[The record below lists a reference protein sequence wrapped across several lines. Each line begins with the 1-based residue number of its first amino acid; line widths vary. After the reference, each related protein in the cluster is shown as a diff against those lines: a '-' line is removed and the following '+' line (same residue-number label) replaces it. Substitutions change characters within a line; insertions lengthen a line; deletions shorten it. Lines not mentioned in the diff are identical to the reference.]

1 MNALWAMSVMATLAA
16 APNTAPDTAP
26 ASTSHLVGGVRFEV
40 PAGAVVE
47 PLSGLPDSV
56 SGVSVSVDLEVLM
69 ITVYEGKGAPSEEQ
83 ARSVHTEEVE
93 RQAAEA
99 DKKFETGSFR
109 LAVLGRSRSGREVRY
124 KRAGIGEV
132 ARVIAIGLDGRTIVA
147 AWTLRATE
155 GTGASPAIVQSFVIP
170 KR

>member
-1 MNALWAMSVMATLAA
+1 VIALLAMTVVAALAA
-16 APNTAPDTAP
+16 APDKAPETAPDPSRHT
-26 ASTSHLVGGVRFEV
+26 VGGVSFEV

-47 PLSGLPDSV
+47 ALSGLPDSV
-56 SGVSVSVDLEVLM
+56 SGVAVSVDLEVLM

-109 LAVLGRSRSGREVRY
+109 LAVLGRSRSAREVRY
-124 KRAGIGEV
+124 RRAGIREV
-132 ARVIAIGLDGRTIVA
+132 ARVVAIGLDGRTIAA
-147 AWTLRATE
+147 AWTLRAAE
-155 GTGASPAIVQSFVIP
+155 GAGASPAIVQSFAIS

>member
-1 MNALWAMSVMATLAA
+1 MSIWVALSVAVALTA
-16 APNTAPDTAP
+16 APEALPESALHTA
-26 ASTSHLVGGVRFEV
+26 GGVRFEV

-56 SGVSVSVDLEVLM
+56 SGVAVSIDLEVLM

-124 KRAGIGEV
+124 RRAGIREV

-147 AWTLRATE
+147 AWTLRASA
-155 GTGASPAIVQSFVIP
+155 GNGASPTIVQSFAIP
-170 KR
+170 KP

>member
-1 MNALWAMSVMATLAA
+1 MNAALALCALAWVAA
-16 APNTAPDTAP
+16 APEPPPETPRHT
-26 ASTSHLVGGVRFEV
+26 VGGLSFEV
-40 PAGAVVE
+40 PKGAVIE
-47 PLSGLPDSV
+47 ALSGLPDSV
-56 SGVSVSVDLEVLM
+56 SGVAVSVDLEVLM

-83 ARSVHTEEVE
+83 ARSVHTEEIE

-124 KRAGIGEV
+124 RRAGIREV
-132 ARVIAIGLDGRTIVA
+132 ARVVAIGLDSRTIVA
-147 AWTLRATE
+147 AWTLRASE
-155 GTGASPAIVQSFVIP
+155 GNGASPAIVQSFAVA